1 MRSKLSTW
9 PWPVDLLL
17 PALVATVEVAAIA
30 PLLALLGAFVGPV
43 AAPALWLIGL
53 CAFWS
58 TRAFA
63 ARDLDIGA
71 ARALSLLLWL
81 ALTAAWLAARFGPG
95 ALAGLPDA
103 ALHHPD
109 TTGGPLLAT
118 MLLSLLAWRR
128 GLTYGSSTD
137 PFEADALR
145 WVLRVAFG
153 LLAATVLVA
162 ALLGGP
168 DGARALASARAAVP
182 LGVVCGLLAVA
193 AGQLEDARQQARRRH
208 GRAPG
213 RGVWLAF
220 AGGAAVLIL
229 LVGVLFGGVFGHE
242 VWQLLY
248 TPVVLGLR
256 GLGTVVADVLV
267 GIAFVLYFII
277 VYPFIWLVTLLAGHA
292 KPGQKQPA
300 QPPLKPPD
308 LSQLRNPVAANP
320 PPELQIALGAIVAVV
335 AAVILLAAL
344 QRYRGRRRDD
354 DAEEE
359 RESLWS
365 RDLLLDQLRNA
376 FRRRRA
382 ARAAGGTIALTDS
395 PASVREAFQYLS
407 VLAQREGAGRRDAES
422 ASDFA
427 RRLDTL
433 WPDAAEP
440 VDDLTARYLRVRYG
454 ERPDAPERGPARAA
468 WLRIWRRGDV
478 GRGA

>member
-9 PWPVDLLL
+9 PWLADLLL
-17 PALVATVEVAAIA
+17 PVLVATVETAAIA
-30 PLLALLGAFVGPV
+30 PLLALLGAFVGAV
-43 AAPALWLIGL
+43 WAPALWLIGL
-53 CAFWS
+53 GAYWS

-63 ARDLDIGA
+63 ARGLDVGA

-81 ALTAAWLAARFGPG
+81 VATAAWLAARFGVG
-95 ALAGLPDA
+95 ALGGLFDA

-118 MLLSLLAWRR
+118 ILLSLLAWRR

-162 ALLGGP
+162 ALIP
-168 DGARALASARAAVP
+168 TADGARALASARAAVP
-182 LGVVCGLLAVA
+182 LGVVGGLLAVA
-193 AGQLEDARQQARRRH
+193 AGQLEDARQQARRQH

-213 RGVWLAF
+213 RGAWFAF
-220 AGGAAVLIL
+220 AGGAALLVL
-229 LVGVLFGGVFGHE
+229 LVGVLVGGVFGHE
-242 VWQLLY
+242 VWRLLY
-248 TPVVLGLR
+248 APVVLGLR

-277 VYPFIWLVTLLAGHA
+277 VYPFIWLVMLLAGHA

-300 QPPLKPPD
+300 QPPVKPPD
-308 LSQLRNPVAANP
+308 FSQFQKPVAGNP

-335 AAVILLAAL
+335 AVAVLLAAL
-344 QRYRGRRRDD
+344 RRYRGARRDD
-354 DAEEE
+354 DSEEQ

-376 FRRRRA
+376 FRRRQA
-382 ARAAGGTIALTDS
+382 TKAAAGMVALTDS
-395 PASVREAFQYLS
+395 PASVREAFLYLS
-407 VLAQREGAGRRDAES
+407 VLAEREGAGRRDAES

-427 RRLDTL
+427 RRLDAL

-454 ERPDAPERGPARAA
+454 ERPDAPEREPARAA
-468 WLRIWRRGDV
+468 WRRIWRRGSV
-478 GRGA
+478 GA